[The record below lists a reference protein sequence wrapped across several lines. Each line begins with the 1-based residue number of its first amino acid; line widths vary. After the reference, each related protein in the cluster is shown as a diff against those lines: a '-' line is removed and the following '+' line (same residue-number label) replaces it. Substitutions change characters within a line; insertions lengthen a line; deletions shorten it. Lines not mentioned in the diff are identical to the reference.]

1 MYSAYTHTFASDM
14 RYRLGV
20 RSVGMCKCITAHTF
34 VKIVVGTEI
43 SLACEV
49 AGKKTLEVV
58 LAFFWR
64 VDCS

>member
-1 MYSAYTHTFASDM
+1 M
-14 RYRLGV
+14 